1 MGTNPD
7 KFAAMIWLRS
17 LLFIVAFYGWT
28 ALMCFALLWMLLLPR
43 PQMIAVVVW
52 YLRTLA
58 WMERVIVGIRYEVR
72 GAEHIP
78 DGAFLLAA
86 KHQSAWETMKLHL
99 LVRDPAVILKRE
111 LMWIPIWGWYASK
124 AKMIPVDRGAGGAAI
139 KSLIRNS
146 RPVRDEGRPIVIFP
160 QGTRVPV
167 GTYTPYRVGV
177 GVLYESLKIPIVPL
191 ALNAGLYWP
200 RHKFLKRP
208 GVIVVEFLPPIPPGR
223 PRAEAMRDLEE
234 RLESAS
240 DRLVMAAG
248 GPPTLRPPVT
258 APADRRERSAPAS
271 AS

>member
-1 MGTNPD
+1 
-7 KFAAMIWLRS
+7 MIWLRS
-17 LLFIVAFYGWT
+17 LLFLIAFYGWT
-28 ALMCFALLWMLLLPR
+28 ALMCFSLLWMLLLPR

-52 YLRTLA
+52 YLRTIG

-78 DGAFLLAA
+78 EGSFLLAA

-111 LMWIPIWGWYASK
+111 LTWIPIWGWYAKK

-146 RPVRDEGRPIVIFP
+146 RPVRDQGRPIVIFP
-160 QGTRVPV
+160 QGTRVAV
-167 GTYTPYRVGV
+167 GTYAPYRIGV
-177 GVLYESLKIPIVPL
+177 GVLYESLKIPIVPM

-208 GVIVVEFLPPIPPGR
+208 GTVVVEFLPPILPGL
-223 PRAEAMRDLEE
+223 PRVEAMRDLED
-234 RLESAS
+234 RLEAAS

-248 GPPTLRPPVT
+248 GPSTVRPP
-258 APADRRERSAPAS
+258 AAHPPQADAAVAERRPDRTAS
-271 AS
+271 ATAD